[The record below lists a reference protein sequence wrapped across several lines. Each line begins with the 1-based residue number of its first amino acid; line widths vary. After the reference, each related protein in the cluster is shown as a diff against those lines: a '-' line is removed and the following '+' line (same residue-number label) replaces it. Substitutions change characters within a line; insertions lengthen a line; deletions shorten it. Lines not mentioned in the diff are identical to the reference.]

1 MAEDRNDMFTYGVRN
16 IWLSIEQRKPVVTFF
31 RDRYFPNRVES
42 NTKMIDIETRRMG
55 NMVLPSITRG
65 DSALYA
71 GAIAPHQVE
80 TYIPP
85 YFNNHVS
92 VGATD
97 MDKRTFGESVA
108 QPLSKDVRA
117 QINIAEKLY
126 GLEESYTL
134 GEEAYCSQLL
144 RTGKVTVKGMKHDG
158 SMYTKETIEFAVDSD
173 LVGGSLGTLWTTSSD
188 IISSIKT
195 ECLRVFAK
203 SGKMPTE
210 LTVGA
215 DVMAVMLGN
224 TKLMALLDNRRV
236 EGNLFKT
243 EALMAY
249 PGVAIN
255 GFLNIPMVG
264 NLTLMS
270 YVNSYIG
277 KDDEAATDMIGAKEI
292 LLSSPAW
299 GTMGYGSVYT
309 AGPNGYADE
318 VAGRRIQHVKFGDV
332 ENNWT
337 VKAFLQTA
345 PLPMPTQLD
354 AWLCKTA
361 VA

>member
-1 MAEDRNDMFTYGVRN
+1 MADRNDMFTYGVRN
-16 IWLSIEQRKPVVTFF
+16 IWRTIEQKKPVVTFL
-31 RDRYFPNRVES
+31 RDRYFPNIIES
-42 NTKMIDIETRRMG
+42 NTKMIDIETRRKG
-55 NMVLPSITRG
+55 NMVLPSVTRG

-92 VGATD
+92 VGAKD
-97 MDKRTFGESVA
+97 MEKRVFGEPVG
-108 QPLSKDVRA
+108 QPYSKDLRA

-134 GEEAYCSQLL
+134 GEESYVSQLL
-144 RTGKVTVKGMKHDG
+144 RTGQVTVKGMKHDG
-158 SMYTKETIEFAVDSD
+158 SMYLKETINFEVDGD
-173 LVGGSLGTLWTTSSD
+173 LVGGSLETLWTTSSD
-188 IISSIKT
+188 IIGSIKT

-203 SGKMPTE
+203 SGRMPTE
-210 LTVGA
+210 MVVGSE
-215 DVMAVMLGN
+215 VMAVLDGN
-224 TKLMALLDNRRV
+224 TKLMNRLDNRRIEGGRLKAEAV
-236 EGNLFKT
+236 EL
-243 EALMAY
+243 Y

-264 NLTLMS
+264 DIMILS
-270 YVNSYIG
+270 YVNSYRG
-277 KDDEAATDMIGAKEI
+277 KEDGEATDMIGAKEI
-292 LLSSPAW
+292 LLTSPAW

-309 AGPNGYADE
+309 AGPNGYPDE
-318 VAGRRIQHVKFGDV
+318 VAGKRIQHVKFGDV

-345 PLPMPTQLD
+345 PLPMPTELD
-354 AWLCKTA
+354 AWLCKTV